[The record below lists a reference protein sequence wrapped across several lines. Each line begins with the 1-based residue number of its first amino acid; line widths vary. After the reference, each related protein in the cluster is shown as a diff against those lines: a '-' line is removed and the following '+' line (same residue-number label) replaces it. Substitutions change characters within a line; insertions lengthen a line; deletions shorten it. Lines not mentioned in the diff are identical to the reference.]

1 MLRSLQM
8 PDNHVMDQD
17 QQKNSFQREDISP
30 FLEVSFADP
39 YGLPTLMPRWHD
51 LEHSK
56 KPRTL
61 GLELSSE
68 KVNSLRTL
76 VVIHAFNTDKLPSLL
91 FRLLESDFP
100 SDIVITTASSEKA
113 REIQN
118 IRAEVMRS
126 DRTLEIEVLPNH
138 GRDVL
143 PFWTTLQKYG
153 PGYDYFLKLHLKRS
167 AHIDPQGYSQRNDHD
182 QDFGA
187 LWSNDIYSCLIPS
200 SCEEHSMILNWMRD
214 HGLSAL
220 YPRPLSELAHYGW
233 ADPMNMLIAASI
245 LRDLGVSDLNIL
257 APLIYPVGNM
267 FWGSMAAWLPFS
279 RYFSEESR
287 YPTEPLQTDGTFLH
301 AVERCYSY
309 LLTATWSGIG
319 ILYPPLPEDQCAI
332 KRGVSLNME
341 NHFVSR
347 IGENGAIQS
356 PACLFHSL
364 YLEASCR
371 QRTRAN
377 RLAHELDILRRRQP
391 RFIIGTMIARLRASL
406 AFLRT

>member
-1 MLRSLQM
+1 MS
-8 PDNHVMDQD
+8 DDHVIDQD
-17 QQKNSFQREDISP
+17 QQQNAFHREDISP

-68 KVNSLRTL
+68 NVNSLRTL
-76 VVIHAFNTDKLPSLL
+76 IVIHAFNTDMLPSLL
-91 FRLLESDFP
+91 SRIFESDFP
-100 SDIVITTASSEKA
+100 GDIVITTESSEKA
-113 REIQN
+113 REIQS
-118 IRAEVMRS
+118 IRAEVMRG
-126 DRTLEIEVLPNH
+126 DRTPEVDVLPNH
-138 GRDVL
+138 GRDIL
-143 PFWTTLQKYG
+143 PFWTTLERYG
-153 PGYDYFLKLHLKRS
+153 SGYDYFLKLHLKRS
-167 AHIDPQGYSQRNDHD
+167 AHVDPQGCSQRRDHD
-182 QDFGA
+182 QDFGTS
-187 LWSNDIYSCLIPS
+187 WSNDIYSCLIPS
-200 SCEEHSMILNWMRD
+200 SCDEYARILSWMRD
-214 HGLSAL
+214 SDLGAV
-220 YPRPLSELAHYGW
+220 YPRPLRELAHYGW
-233 ADPMNMLIAASI
+233 AEPKNMLIAASI
-245 LRDLGVSDLNIL
+245 LRDLGVPDLNLL
-257 APLIYPVGNM
+257 APLIFPVGNM

-287 YPTEPLQTDGTFLH
+287 YPAEPLQTDGTFLH

-309 LLTATWSGIG
+309 LLTAAGSGIG
-319 ILYPPLPEDQCAI
+319 ILYPPLPEDQLAI
-332 KRGVSLNME
+332 KRGISLNFE
-341 NHFVSR
+341 NHLVSG
-347 IGENGAIQS
+347 IGEDGGIQS

-364 YLEASCR
+364 YLEAFSR